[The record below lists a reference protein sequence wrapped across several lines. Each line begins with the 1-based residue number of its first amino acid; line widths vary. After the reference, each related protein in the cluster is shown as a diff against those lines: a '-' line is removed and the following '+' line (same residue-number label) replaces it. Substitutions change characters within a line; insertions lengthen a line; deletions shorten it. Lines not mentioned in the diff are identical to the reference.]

1 MNIKKRKRERGIKK
15 KCDSKYR
22 RRMSLFDLSISK
34 ENDKDEF
41 LLEKDRNRFVMFP
54 IKHHDI
60 YQKYLDAQ
68 STFWTAEEIDL
79 SQDEKDWTKLTEDER

>member
-1 MNIKKRKRERGIKK
+1 MA
-15 KCDSKYR
+15 DP
-22 RRMSLFDLSISK
+22 SLSHTHDQY
-34 ENDKDEF
+34 EY

-79 SQDEKDWTKLTEDER
+79 SQDEKDWIKLTEDERYFIK